1 MIAILLIEIL
11 LTKEIVMNNLWSTA
25 EFSKLTGLSIRALH
39 YYDEEGVLIPHHK
52 NEKGFRYYSHE
63 DFLLAQKITTLKY
76 VGFNLNQI
84 KKILLNPDFDLLG
97 SLRLQ
102 ANALREGVAQ
112 MNKGLIVVEESI
124 KHYTISGEIDWLRL
138 SRVLKTF
145 KISHSDF
152 GKEWAERNFSV
163 EERKFF
169 GEKKFQ
175 KIKINYER
183 LWADIFTEAKRFML
197 EGKDP
202 LSDEV
207 QLLAQ
212 KGIDLWAELSRKQ
225 YPNNPELANK
235 MWELMKDGDIPDDLI
250 AGYDHKVILY
260 FNEAMEYRESLIL

>member
-39 YYDEEGVLIPHHK
+39 YYDEEGILEPHHK
-52 NEKGFRYYSHE
+52 NEHGFRFYSHE
-63 DFLLAQKITTLKY
+63 NFLTAQKIITLKY
-76 VGFNLNQI
+76 VGFNLKQI
-84 KKILLNPDFDLLG
+84 KKILLIPNFDLLG

-102 ANALREGVAQ
+102 ASALRDSVAQ

-124 KHYTISGEIDWLRL
+124 KHYTINGEIDWQRL

-152 GKEWAERNFSV
+152 GKEWAARNFSV
-163 EERKFF
+163 EEQKFF
-169 GEKKFQ
+169 GGKIFQ
-175 KIKINYER
+175 KIKINYEQ
-183 LWADIFTEAKRFML
+183 LWADIFAEAKRFML

-212 KGIDLWAELSRKQ
+212 KGIDLWLEMSKKQ
-225 YPNNPELANK
+225 YASNSELANK
-235 MWELMKDGDIPDDLI
+235 MWELMKSGDIPDGLI
-250 AGYDHKVILY
+250 VGYDHDVILY
-260 FNEAMEYRESLIL
+260 FNEAMEYQESLML